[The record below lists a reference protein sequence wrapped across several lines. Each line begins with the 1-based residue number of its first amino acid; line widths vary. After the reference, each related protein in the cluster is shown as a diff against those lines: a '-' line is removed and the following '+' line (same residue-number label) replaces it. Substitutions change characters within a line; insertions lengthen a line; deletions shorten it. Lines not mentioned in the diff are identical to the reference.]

1 MTLREYRLNQLG
13 ISTITDKAIEKFGT
27 GDVAVISARMT
38 GNLDIVFEVQ
48 SSTDDNK
55 HVDLKGNFEPFLQK
69 GYAVTLSFLNVNR
82 ILPKD
87 WQTKNQTALKQMFK
101 NIFDKCDVKIH
112 CDCPAFYWQG
122 MQEEDDKKHVSYFD
136 FSGQRGKG
144 IWSGRHMSSGGI
156 SQGQQMCKHIWAVE
170 FKLLRGEL
178 TVDILNKLGI
188 NATNVN
194 TAPIQQ
200 PPKSKVLSK
209 KNAAEINQQ
218 QQVNESTL
226 FENILIH

>member
-101 NIFDKCDVKIH
+101 NIFDKVRT
-112 CDCPAFYWQG
+112 
-122 MQEEDDKKHVSYFD
+122 S
-136 FSGQRGKG
+136 
-144 IWSGRHMSSGGI
+144 
-156 SQGQQMCKHIWAVE
+156 
-170 FKLLRGEL
+170 
-178 TVDILNKLGI
+178 
-188 NATNVN
+188 
-194 TAPIQQ
+194 
-200 PPKSKVLSK
+200 
-209 KNAAEINQQ
+209 
-218 QQVNESTL
+218 
-226 FENILIH
+226 